1 MCINAIPDAP
11 ITADGEPIDLVEEFT
26 FLEALSQRTL
36 DIVVQEDTK
45 ARLRKTPAC
54 VEIEVVHYK
63 SMTKPVLMHDS
74 ECWRTRTLPSTAA
87 RHNGTLGSRGY
98 FFQIDISRRSR
109 VNETQSAEE
118 KK

>member
-45 ARLRKTPAC
+45 ARLRNCKTPAC
-54 VEIEVVHYK
+54 VEVEVVHYK
-63 SMTKPVLMHDS
+63 SMTKPVLMYGS

-87 RHNGTLGSRGY
+87 RHNGTLGSREY
-98 FFQIDISRRSR
+98 FFLIDI
-109 VNETQSAEE
+109 
-118 KK
+118 